1 MEIYIK
7 RGEEQFGPFT
17 TEQVEESLQNG
28 SLIESDI
35 AWHAALPD
43 WVPVNEILASPKSAV
58 QPAPETAPDISAPRP
73 KSGGNKKTVIAV
85 AAVVIVL
92 GAAAAIVLPKVLSDG
107 ENENPP
113 VSPGPTAN
121 VKPGAK
127 PPSAKSPTTPGG
139 TADKTGGSG
148 AVPPTPAVPPPGPP
162 ATLPVA
168 AGDSTTSFTAV
179 TKHLDAGGTFFFYLS
194 TQQAQDWVQMAFGE
208 GGKLL
213 EQFAPDLGPDA
224 ELAATGFEVAKSL
237 YTESGLAS
245 IDGIGASTMEM
256 GDGLKRNVAMIHH
269 DPTRGD
275 GILWKAFGS
284 APHDIAAMKLMPA
297 ETAYAVHG
305 DLDLVAIQ
313 AWLKKMIAKNVPDLA
328 PMVDE
333 QLENPLW
340 QNILGSYSGEV
351 GLYITLDPNK
361 TIELPI
367 GGLGGI
373 GEEGIG
379 NPPNIIDLKT
389 EPAPPSLPGAP
400 PPLPGAPPLGGVT
413 PSLPPL
419 PPGVDGG
426 PIVPPGVDGQNIKF
440 PQPGLI
446 LTLKVRNDDILTKI
460 QETVGELGLQ
470 MKPVDVAG
478 VTVHQ
483 LPQMA
488 PLPFPLQ
495 PSLFKL
501 GDYLVITSGPEMAAK
516 VIAVH
521 TGAEAG
527 LKGTAEFQKL
537 ARGMEMKGNQF
548 SFVSSRV
555 SELFGDVIKQSLDA
569 QGGGMIPA
577 PLKELAVKFSTI
589 GMSGQVS
596 IMQVTPE
603 GFLIQTQTEGMG
615 YDTAALALG
624 AGVPIL
630 MGASLAV
637 PALMGGG
644 FATEENPAIV
654 MEVKFSQGRL
664 LATGLMQ
671 ANQVNG
677 QLPDGK
683 MWCDETLKH
692 VLHVRHFLDPNYV
705 DPDTPNEKIST
716 WIFNSHL
723 SGVKLGDL
731 PDRRNTVLL
740 FDGGFGWNE
749 VGDEK
754 QVVFESNSIL
764 MVFADGHVENI
775 SQADLPRLK
784 WKP

>member
-58 QPAPETAPDISAPRP
+58 QPAPETAPDISAPRS
-73 KSGGNKKTVIAV
+73 KSGGNKKVMLAV

-92 GAAAAIVLPKVLSDG
+92 AAAAAIVLPKVLSDG
-107 ENENPP
+107 ENENQPA
-113 VSPGPTAN
+113 SPGPTAREN
-121 VKPGAK
+121 PGA

-148 AVPPTPAVPPPGPP
+148 AVPPTPAVPPPGQP

-194 TQQAQDWVQMAFGE
+194 TQQAQDWVQMALGE

-245 IDGIGASTMEM
+245 IDGIGASTMEI

-305 DLDLVAIQ
+305 DLDLAAIQ
-313 AWLKKMIAKNVPDLA
+313 AWLKKMIAKNAPDLA

-340 QNILGSYSGEV
+340 QKMLGSYGGEV

-400 PPLPGAPPLGGVT
+400 PPLPGAPP
-413 PSLPPL
+413 SLPPL

-446 LTLKVRNDDILTKI
+446 LTLKVRNDDILAKI
-460 QETVGELGLQ
+460 
-470 MKPVDVAG
+470 
-478 VTVHQ
+478 
-483 LPQMA
+483 
-488 PLPFPLQ
+488 
-495 PSLFKL
+495 
-501 GDYLVITSGPEMAAK
+501 
-516 VIAVH
+516 
-521 TGAEAG
+521 
-527 LKGTAEFQKL
+527 
-537 ARGMEMKGNQF
+537 
-548 SFVSSRV
+548 
-555 SELFGDVIKQSLDA
+555 
-569 QGGGMIPA
+569 
-577 PLKELAVKFSTI
+577 
-589 GMSGQVS
+589 
-596 IMQVTPE
+596 
-603 GFLIQTQTEGMG
+603 
-615 YDTAALALG
+615 
-624 AGVPIL
+624 
-630 MGASLAV
+630 
-637 PALMGGG
+637 
-644 FATEENPAIV
+644 
-654 MEVKFSQGRL
+654 
-664 LATGLMQ
+664 
-671 ANQVNG
+671 
-677 QLPDGK
+677 
-683 MWCDETLKH
+683 
-692 VLHVRHFLDPNYV
+692 
-705 DPDTPNEKIST
+705 
-716 WIFNSHL
+716 
-723 SGVKLGDL
+723 
-731 PDRRNTVLL
+731 
-740 FDGGFGWNE
+740 
-749 VGDEK
+749 
-754 QVVFESNSIL
+754 
-764 MVFADGHVENI
+764 
-775 SQADLPRLK
+775 
-784 WKP
+784 

>member
-58 QPAPETAPDISAPRP
+58 QPAPETAPDISAPRS
-73 KSGGNKKTVIAV
+73 KSGGNKKVMLAV

-92 GAAAAIVLPKVLSDG
+92 AAAAAIVLPKVLSDG
-107 ENENPP
+107 ENENQPA
-113 VSPGPTAN
+113 SPGPTAREN
-121 VKPGAK
+121 PGA

-148 AVPPTPAVPPPGPP
+148 AVPPTPAVPPPGQP

-194 TQQAQDWVQMAFGE
+194 TQQAQDWVQMALGE

-305 DLDLVAIQ
+305 DLDLAAIQ
-313 AWLKKMIAKNVPDLA
+313 AWLKKMIAKNAPDLA

-379 NPPNIIDLKT
+379 NPPNITDLKT
-389 EPAPPSLPGAP
+389 EPAPPSLPGVP

-483 LPQMA
+483 LPQMD

-501 GDYLVITSGPEMAAK
+501 GDYLVITSDPEMAAK

-548 SFVSSRV
+548 SFVSGRV
-555 SELFGDVIKQSLDA
+555 TELFGDVIKQSLDA
-569 QGGGMIPA
+569 QGGGLIPA

-589 GMSGQVS
+589 GMSGQIS
-596 IMQVTPE
+596 IMQVTPQ

-644 FATEENPAIV
+644 FATEEDPAIV

-664 LATGLMQ
+664 LATGLIQ
-671 ANQVNG
+671 ANQING

-683 MWCDETLKH
+683 MWCDDVLKI
-692 VLHVRHFLDPNYV
+692 VRDPKQFV
-705 DPDTPNEKIST
+705 DPVMIDPSNPDEKICT
-716 WIFNSHL
+716 WLFNKHL
-723 SGVKLGDL
+723 SGAKLGEVSA
-731 PDRRNTVLL
+731 PKNTVLIFAAESL
-740 FDGGFGWNE
+740 EWNGSGDNADFPVD
-749 VGDEK
+749 VGD
-754 QVVFESNSIL
+754 VITVF
-764 MVFADGHVENI
+764 VDGHVENI

>member
-43 WVPVNEILASPKSAV
+43 WVQVNEILASPKSAG

-107 ENENPP
+107 EYENPP
-113 VSPGPTAN
+113 ASPGPTAKVN
-121 VKPGAK
+121 PG
-127 PPSAKSPTTPGG
+127 PIPRSAKSPATPGG

-148 AVPPTPAVPPPGPP
+148 ALPPGPVVSQP
-162 ATLPVA
+162 APPAILPVA

-194 TQQAQDWVQMAFGE
+194 TQQAQDWVQTALGE

-224 ELAATGFEVAKSL
+224 ELAATGFDAAKSL

-305 DLDLVAIQ
+305 DLDLAAIQ
-313 AWLKKMIAKNVPDLA
+313 GWLKMMITKNAPDLA

-340 QNILGSYSGEV
+340 QNILGSYGGEV

-361 TIELPI
+361 TIEMPI

-389 EPAPPSLPGAP
+389 EPPPPSLS
-400 PPLPGAPPLGGVT
+400 GAPPLGGVT

-440 PQPGLI
+440 PQPELI
-446 LTLKVRNDDILTKI
+446 LTLKVLNDDILTKI

-470 MKPVDVAG
+470 LKPVDVAG

-501 GDYLVITSGPEMAAK
+501 GDYLVITSGSGMAAK

-569 QGGGMIPA
+569 QGGEMIPA

-603 GFLIQTQTEGMG
+603 GFLMQTQTEGMG

-637 PALMGGG
+637 PAIMGGG
-644 FATEENPAIV
+644 FAAEEDPAIV

-692 VLHVRHFLDPNYV
+692 VLQVKHFLDPNYM
-705 DPDTPNEKIST
+705 DPDTPNEKVST
-716 WIFNSHL
+716 WILNSHL
-723 SGVKLGDL
+723 GGVKLDDL